1 MGTHLRERRAADA
14 AAVHARHAPRFPCTP
29 SPHPPPSRPPQAIY
43 WGTMATCLAVLVVGG
58 NMKPDTS
65 IITWARQEAERRE
78 QA

>member
-1 MGTHLRERRAADA
+1 MHLASRAL
-14 AAVHARHAPRFPCTP
+14 
-29 SPHPPPSRPPQAIY
+29 PHPNPPPCRPPQAIY